1 MFLNKNRQF
10 FLYFFILC
18 GLSAQIKEQ
27 ESRSFFFGLINF
39 DKNSTYEDGY
49 WINKWFF
56 SREFAAPINVL
67 PFEVR
72 YGVGAT
78 GKRTGS
84 WALSA
89 LTRNS
94 IQDEPKNIELES
106 DGETSVEPIPIS
118 NNNIWGT
125 SLEIDVGLFNL
136 PHYLIGSSW
145 LNVLT
150 GVSYRTSSLLYPAK
164 LPSEQW
170 SQVNSSWGG
179 EYFFSPKLTEYF
191 LTSHFQYQPF
201 DKWYINFRHSY
212 GIAST
217 YFYSPDRNE
226 DVWDKKISGSGT
238 SSASALGVRII
249 FDPGLSNQFS
259 VGLDLRYSYTKIGII
274 NDLQNIS
281 PIKNFDLQNFGIYLT
296 LATFYGGRKTI
307 GDKAKADYYRKEY
320 SQALEKFNKFIAT
333 FPSHTNRYRAEEYIS
348 DCEYKIPYMLMKK
361 GVALEKLNKR
371 EKALNMYQ
379 FALSK
384 VKNDSVIFR
393 MLEGKIE
400 QLALY
405 WMVDAE
411 KILNDLQYIEAYE
424 IVKKVSLFSIQGK
437 KELRRFKS
445 WVILSQGKELQ
456 NLGFIGRAMNKY
468 SEALELNEDL
478 IFEVKSLQYK
488 AGVKMANIAKKAD
501 EIEEVQLVISA
512 LEDARKLAG
521 GIGARNEKLLTD
533 LKEKLEAYDEFKSR
547 DLIEKK
553 MERGRIQQIFARSKK
568 LEIGQ
573 SLPEVEALL
582 GEPHERINGLDGMQ
596 VDTQLWIYFTN
607 KESLQLSFHNFR
619 LFKIEKL

>member
-1 MFLNKNRQF
+1 MLLNKNRQIF
-10 FLYFFILC
+10 FYFFILY
-18 GLSAQIKEQ
+18 GLSAQVKEK
-27 ESRSFFFGLINF
+27 EPRSFLFGLIKF
-39 DKNSTYEDGY
+39 DSDSKYEDGY

-56 SREFAAPINVL
+56 SREFSAPINVL

-84 WALSA
+84 WVLSS

-94 IQDEPKNIELES
+94 IQDEPKNIEFES
-106 DGETSVEPIPIS
+106 DVETLLVPIPIS

-125 SLEIDVGLFNL
+125 SLEIDIGLFNL
-136 PHYLIGSSW
+136 PHYVIGSSW

-164 LPSEQW
+164 LPSDQW

-217 YFYSPDRNE
+217 YFYSPDRNKE
-226 DVWDKKISGSGT
+226 VWDKKISGSGT
-238 SSASALGVRII
+238 SSASALGARFI
-249 FDPGLSNQFS
+249 FDPGLSNLFS
-259 VGLDLRYSYTKIGII
+259 VGLDLRYSYTKIGTI
-274 NDLQNIS
+274 NDPQNIS

-296 LATFYGGRKTI
+296 LATFYGGRKTV
-307 GDKAKADYYRKEY
+307 GDKAKADYYRKDY
-320 SQALEKFNKFIAT
+320 SQSLKKFNNFIAAY
-333 FPSHTNRYRAEEYIS
+333 PSHTNRYRAEKYIA
-348 DCEYKIPYMLMKK
+348 DCEYKIPYMLMRK
-361 GVALEKLNKR
+361 GVVLEKSNKR
-371 EKALNMYQ
+371 EQALNTYQ

-384 VKNDSVIFR
+384 VKNDSVITR
-393 MLEGKIE
+393 LLSGKIE

-411 KILNDLQYIEAYE
+411 KILNDLQYVEAYE
-424 IVKKVSLFSIQGK
+424 IVKKVSLFSNQGK

-445 WVILSQGKELQ
+445 WVVLSQGKELQ
-456 NLGFIGRAMNKY
+456 SLGFIGRAMEKY
-468 SEALELNEDL
+468 SNALELNQDL
-478 IFEVKSLQYK
+478 TFEVKSLQYK
-488 AGVKMANIAKKAD
+488 AGVKMANIARKAD
-501 EIEEVQLVISA
+501 EFEEVQLAISA
-512 LEDARKLAG
+512 LEDARELAG
-521 GIGARNEKLLTD
+521 GIGTKNEILLAD

-547 DLIEKK
+547 KIIDKK
-553 MERGRIQQIFARSKK
+553 MEKGRIQQMLARSKK
-568 LEIGQ
+568 LKIGQ

-582 GEPHERINGLDGMQ
+582 GAPHERINGLDGTEA
-596 VDTQLWIYFTN
+596 DTQLWIYFTN
-607 KESLQLSFHNFR
+607 QKSLQLSFHNFK
-619 LFKIEKL
+619 LFKIEKI

>member
-1 MFLNKNRQF
+1 MFYNKSRQF
-10 FLYFFILC
+10 FLYFFILYS
-18 GLSAQIKEQ
+18 LSAQIKEE
-27 ESRSFFFGLINF
+27 ESRSFFFDLIKF
-39 DKNSTYEDGY
+39 DSNSKYEKGY

-56 SREFAAPINVL
+56 SREFSAPINVL

-78 GKRTGS
+78 GKKTGS
-84 WALSA
+84 WVLSS

-106 DGETSVEPIPIS
+106 DGEVSVDPIPIS

-150 GVSYRTSSLLYPAK
+150 GVSYRASSLLYPAK
-164 LPSEQW
+164 LPSDQW
-170 SQVNSSWGG
+170 SQVNASWAG
-179 EYFFSPKLTEYF
+179 EYFFSPKLNEYL

-212 GIAST
+212 GIAT
-217 YFYSPDRNE
+217 AYFYSPDRNE
-226 DVWDKKISGSGT
+226 EVWEKKISGSGT
-238 SSASALGVRII
+238 SSASALGARFI

-259 VGLDLRYSYTKIGII
+259 VGFDLRYSYTKIGTI
-274 NDLQNIS
+274 NDPQNIS

-296 LATFYGGRKTI
+296 LATFYGGEKTI
-307 GDKAKADYYRKEY
+307 GDKAKADYYRKDY
-320 SQALEKFNKFIAT
+320 AQALKKFNDFTAAY
-333 FPSHTNRYRAEEYIS
+333 PSHTNRYKAEEYIS
-348 DCEYKIPYMLMKK
+348 DCEYKIPYMLMRK
-361 GVALEKLNKR
+361 GVALERSNKR

-384 VKNDSVIFR
+384 VKNDSVITR
-393 MLEGKIE
+393 LLAGKIE

-411 KILNDLQYIEAYE
+411 KILNDLQYVEAYE

-445 WVILSQGKELQ
+445 WVVLSQGKELQ
-456 NLGFIGRAMNKY
+456 NVGFIGRAMGKY
-468 SEALELNEDL
+468 SEALELNQDL

-488 AGVKMANIAKKAD
+488 AGVKMANIARKAD
-501 EIEEVQLVISA
+501 EFEEVQLAISA
-512 LEDARKLAG
+512 LEDARELAG
-521 GIGARNEKLLTD
+521 GIGAKNEKLLTD
-533 LKEKLEAYDEFKSR
+533 LKERLKAYDEFKSR
-547 DLIEKK
+547 DIIEKK
-553 MERGRIQQIFARSKK
+553 MEKARTQQILARSKK

-582 GEPHERINGLDGMQ
+582 GKPNERINSFDGTEA
-596 VDTQLWIYFTN
+596 DTQLWIYFTN
-607 KESLQLSFHNFR
+607 QESLQLSFYNFR
-619 LFKIEKL
+619 LFKIEKI

>member
-1 MFLNKNRQF
+1 MFLNKSRQIF
-10 FLYFFILC
+10 FYFFILY
-18 GLSAQIKEQ
+18 GLSAQIKEK
-27 ESRSFFFGLINF
+27 EPRSFFFGLIEF
-39 DKNSTYEDGY
+39 DSDSKYEGGY

-56 SREFAAPINVL
+56 SREFSAPVNVL

-84 WALSA
+84 WALSS

-106 DGETSVEPIPIS
+106 DEGTTLDPIPIS

-150 GVSYRTSSLLYPAK
+150 GLSYRTSSLLYPAK
-164 LPSEQW
+164 LPSDQW
-170 SQVNSSWGG
+170 SQVNPSWVG

-201 DKWYINFRHSY
+201 DKWYMNFRHSY
-212 GIAST
+212 GIAFT

-238 SSASALGVRII
+238 SSASALGVRFI
-249 FDPGLSNQFS
+249 FDPGLLNLFS
-259 VGLDLRYSYTKIGII
+259 VGWDLRYSFTKISTI
-274 NDLQNIS
+274 NDPQNIS

-296 LATFYGGRKTI
+296 LATFYGGRKTT
-307 GDKAKADYYRKEY
+307 GDKAKADYYRKDY
-320 SQALEKFNKFIAT
+320 SQALNKFNNFIAAY
-333 FPSHTNRYRAEEYIS
+333 PSHTNRYRAEKYIS

-361 GVALEKLNKR
+361 GVVLEKSNKR
-371 EKALNMYQ
+371 EQALSMYQ

-384 VKNDSVIFR
+384 VKNDSVITLL
-393 MLEGKIE
+393 LEGKIE

-411 KILNDLQYIEAYE
+411 KTLNDLQYIEAYE
-424 IVKKVSLFSIQGK
+424 IVKKVSLFSTQGK

-445 WVILSQGKELQ
+445 WVVLSQGKELQ
-456 NLGFIGRAMNKY
+456 NLGFIGRAMEKY
-468 SEALELNEDL
+468 SEALELNQDL
-478 IFEVKSLQYK
+478 NFEVKSLQYK
-488 AGVKMANIAKKAD
+488 AGIKMANIARKAD
-501 EIEEVQLVISA
+501 EFEEVRLAISA
-512 LEDARKLAG
+512 LEDAKELAG
-521 GIGARNEKLLTD
+521 GIGAKNEKLLAD
-533 LKEKLEAYDEFKSR
+533 LKEKLEVYDEFKSR
-547 DLIEKK
+547 DIIDKK
-553 MERGRIQQIFARSKK
+553 MGKGRMQQMLARSKK
-568 LEIGQ
+568 LKIGQ

-582 GEPHERINGLDGMQ
+582 GAPHERINGLDGTEA
-596 VDTQLWIYFTN
+596 DTQLWIYFTN
-607 KESLQLSFHNFR
+607 QHSLQLSFHNFR
-619 LFKIEKL
+619 LFKIEKI

>member
-1 MFLNKNRQF
+1 MLLNKNRQIF
-10 FLYFFILC
+10 FYFFILY
-18 GLSAQIKEQ
+18 GLSAQVNEKEP
-27 ESRSFFFGLINF
+27 RSFFFGLIKF
-39 DKNSTYEDGY
+39 DSDSKYEDGY

-56 SREFAAPINVL
+56 SREFSAPINVL

-84 WALSA
+84 WVLSS

-94 IQDEPKNIELES
+94 IQDEPKNIEFES
-106 DGETSVEPIPIS
+106 DGETSLVPIPIS

-164 LPSEQW
+164 LPSDQW

-212 GIAST
+212 GVAST

-226 DVWDKKISGSGT
+226 EVWDKKILGSGT
-238 SSASALGVRII
+238 SSASALGVRFI

-259 VGLDLRYSYTKIGII
+259 VGLDLRYSYTKIGTI
-274 NDLQNIS
+274 NDPQNIS

-296 LATFYGGRKTI
+296 LATFYGGRKTV
-307 GDKAKADYYRKEY
+307 GDKAKADYYRRDY
-320 SQALEKFNKFIAT
+320 SQSLKKFNNFIAAY
-333 FPSHTNRYRAEEYIS
+333 PSHTNRYKAEKYIA
-348 DCEYKIPYMLMKK
+348 DCEYKIPYMLMRK
-361 GVALEKLNKR
+361 GVVLEKSNKR
-371 EKALNMYQ
+371 EQALNMYQ
-379 FALSK
+379 FALSN
-384 VKNDSVIFR
+384 VKNDSVITR
-393 MLEGKIE
+393 LLSGKIE

-411 KILNDLQYIEAYE
+411 KILNDLQYVEAYE
-424 IVKKVSLFSIQGK
+424 IVKKVSLFSTQGK

-445 WVILSQGKELQ
+445 WVVLSQGKELQ
-456 NLGFIGRAMNKY
+456 NLGFIGRAMEKY
-468 SEALELNEDL
+468 SDALELNQDL
-478 IFEVKSLQYK
+478 TFEVKSLQYK
-488 AGVKMANIAKKAD
+488 AGVKMANIARKAD
-501 EIEEVQLVISA
+501 EFEEVQLAISA
-512 LEDARKLAG
+512 LEDARELAG
-521 GIGARNEKLLTD
+521 GIGYKNEKLLAD

-547 DLIEKK
+547 DIIEKK
-553 MERGRIQQIFARSKK
+553 MEKGRKQQMLARSKK

-582 GEPHERINGLDGMQ
+582 GAPHEKVNGSSSSEANI
-596 VDTQLWIYFTN
+596 QLWIYFTN
-607 KESLQLSFHNFR
+607 QKSLQLSFHNFR
-619 LFKIEKL
+619 LFKIEKI

>member
-1 MFLNKNRQF
+1 MFLNKNRQIF
-10 FLYFFILC
+10 FYFFILY
-18 GLSAQIKEQ
+18 GLSAQIKEK
-27 ESRSFFFGLINF
+27 EPRSFFFGLIKF
-39 DKNSTYEDGY
+39 DSDSKYEDGY

-56 SREFAAPINVL
+56 SREFSAPINVL
-67 PFEVR
+67 PFEIR

-84 WALSA
+84 WVLSS

-106 DGETSVEPIPIS
+106 DEEASLDPIPIS

-125 SLEIDVGLFNL
+125 SLEIDVGLFNI
-136 PHYLIGSSW
+136 PHYVIGSSW

-150 GVSYRTSSLLYPAK
+150 GISYRTSSLLYPAK
-164 LPSEQW
+164 LPSDQW
-170 SQVNSSWGG
+170 SQVNSNWGG

-226 DVWDKKISGSGT
+226 EVWDKKILGSGT
-238 SSASALGVRII
+238 SSASALGARFI

-259 VGLDLRYSYTKIGII
+259 VGLDLRYSYTKIGKI
-274 NDLQNIS
+274 NDPQNIS

-307 GDKAKADYYRKEY
+307 GDKAKADYYRKDY
-320 SQALEKFNKFIAT
+320 SQALKNFNNFTAAY
-333 FPSHTNRYRAEEYIS
+333 PSHTNRYRVDKYIS
-348 DCEYKIPYMLMKK
+348 DCEYKIPYMLMQK
-361 GVALEKLNKR
+361 GVVLEKSNKR

-384 VKNDSVIFR
+384 VKNDSVITQ
-393 MLEGKIE
+393 LLSGKIE

-411 KILNDLQYIEAYE
+411 KILNDLQYVEAYE
-424 IVKKVSLFSIQGK
+424 IVKKVSLFSTQGK

-445 WVILSQGKELQ
+445 WVVLSQGKELQ
-456 NLGFIGRAMNKY
+456 NLGFIGRAMEKY
-468 SEALELNEDL
+468 SDALELNQDL
-478 IFEVKSLQYK
+478 NFEVKSLQYK
-488 AGVKMANIAKKAD
+488 AGVKMANIARKAD
-501 EIEEVQLVISA
+501 EFEEVQLAISA
-512 LEDARKLAG
+512 LEDAREFAG
-521 GIGARNEKLLTD
+521 GIGVKNEKLLAD

-547 DLIEKK
+547 DIIEKK
-553 MERGRIQQIFARSKK
+553 MEKGRMQQMLARSKK

-582 GEPHERINGLDGMQ
+582 GAPHERINGLDGMEF
-596 VDTQLWIYFTN
+596 DTQLWIYFTN
-607 KESLQLSFHNFR
+607 QQSLQLSFHNFR
-619 LFKIEKL
+619 LFKIEKI

>member
-1 MFLNKNRQF
+1 M
-10 FLYFFILC
+10 Y
-18 GLSAQIKEQ
+18 GLSAQIKEK
-27 ESRSFFFGLINF
+27 ESRSFFFDLIKF
-39 DKNSTYEDGY
+39 DSNSKYEKGY

-56 SREFAAPINVL
+56 SREFSAPVNVL

-84 WALSA
+84 WVLSS

-106 DGETSVEPIPIS
+106 DGEVSVDPIPIS

-150 GVSYRTSSLLYPAK
+150 GVSYRASTLLYPAK
-164 LPSEQW
+164 LPSDQW
-170 SQVNSSWGG
+170 SQVNASWAG
-179 EYFFSPKLTEYF
+179 EYFFSPKLNEYL

-201 DKWYINFRHSY
+201 DKWYLNFRHSY

-226 DVWDKKISGSGT
+226 EVWERKISGSGT
-238 SSASALGVRII
+238 SSASALGARFI

-259 VGLDLRYSYTKIGII
+259 VGFDLRYSYTKIGTI
-274 NDLQNIS
+274 NDPQNIS

-296 LATFYGGRKTI
+296 LATFYGGGKTI
-307 GDKAKADYYRKEY
+307 GDKAKADYYRKDY
-320 SQALEKFNKFIAT
+320 AQALKKFNEFTAAY
-333 FPSHTNRYRAEEYIS
+333 PSHTNRYRAEEYIS
-348 DCEYKIPYMLMKK
+348 DCEYKIPYMLMGK
-361 GVALEKLNKR
+361 GVALERSNKR

-384 VKNDSVIFR
+384 VKNDSVITR
-393 MLEGKIE
+393 LLAGKIE

-411 KILNDLQYIEAYE
+411 KILNDLQYVEAYE

-445 WVILSQGKELQ
+445 WVVLSQGKELQ
-456 NLGFIGRAMNKY
+456 NVGFIGRAMGKY
-468 SEALELNEDL
+468 SEALELNQDL

-488 AGVKMANIAKKAD
+488 AGVKMANIARKA
-501 EIEEVQLVISA
+501 
-512 LEDARKLAG
+512 
-521 GIGARNEKLLTD
+521 
-533 LKEKLEAYDEFKSR
+533 
-547 DLIEKK
+547 
-553 MERGRIQQIFARSKK
+553 
-568 LEIGQ
+568 
-573 SLPEVEALL
+573 
-582 GEPHERINGLDGMQ
+582 
-596 VDTQLWIYFTN
+596 
-607 KESLQLSFHNFR
+607 
-619 LFKIEKL
+619 